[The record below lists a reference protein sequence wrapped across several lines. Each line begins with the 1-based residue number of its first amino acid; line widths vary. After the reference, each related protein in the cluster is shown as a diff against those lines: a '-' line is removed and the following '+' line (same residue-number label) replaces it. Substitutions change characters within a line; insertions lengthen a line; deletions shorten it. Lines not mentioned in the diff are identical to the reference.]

1 MKAWSDW
8 EIIRRQV
15 AIGGRVV
22 DENNNPAAGVQV
34 TITSMPKG
42 FKQSVEAA
50 FDTAGAEWDNLEERQ
65 DRMRSRLDG
74 IYFFLELPEGKYTL
88 KAIDL
93 QSGEQD
99 EKSVSI
105 SRDKKQN
112 IKMTQA
118 DFRISAE

>member
-105 SRDKKQN
+105 SRYKKQN

>member
-1 MKAWSDW
+1 MKVWSDW

-22 DENNNPAAGVQV
+22 DNDNKPMAGVHV

-50 FDTAGAEWDNLEERQ
+50 FDAAGAEWNNLEERQ
-65 DRMRSRLDG
+65 DRVRSRLDG
-74 IYFFLELPEGKYTL
+74 IYFFLDLPEGKYTL

-93 QSGEQD
+93 QSGKQD
-99 EKSVSI
+99 AKSVSI
-105 SRDKKQN
+105 SWDKKQN
-112 IKMTQA
+112 IKMAQTN
-118 DFRISAE
+118 FKLSAG